1 MQTCTFLVAAAV
13 AADTLKPSA
22 GSRGRG
28 MPVYKRRKAQVQAV
42 QACWSVVFE
51 GLTAISDVQLRKWW
65 PWATKAAPGRE
76 SQFLVRLLLEV
87 GHRDIQAP
95 TGYVSQC
102 LHVRTGMPYTSK
114 RQALTQYLAKHGLKE
129 TSERSPVPVTLTGE
143 AR

>member
-1 MQTCTFLVAAAV
+1 
-13 AADTLKPSA
+13 
-22 GSRGRG
+22 

-102 LHVRTGMPYTSK
+102 LHVQTGMPYC
-114 RQALTQYLAKHGLKE
+114 AKAAGFGA
-129 TSERSPVPVTLTGE
+129 VPRKAWSQGDLGE
-143 AR
+143 VSGTCDVDG